1 MEHCFEDGEGPD
13 KGRTDCSRMALEQW
27 WPNGFRTMVAK
38 GSGIGNSNNKDTT
51 KGVKFEDNSAEKT
64 GTPNT

>member
-1 MEHCFEDGEGPD
+1 
-13 KGRTDCSRMALEQW
+13 
-27 WPNGFRTMVAK
+27 MVAN